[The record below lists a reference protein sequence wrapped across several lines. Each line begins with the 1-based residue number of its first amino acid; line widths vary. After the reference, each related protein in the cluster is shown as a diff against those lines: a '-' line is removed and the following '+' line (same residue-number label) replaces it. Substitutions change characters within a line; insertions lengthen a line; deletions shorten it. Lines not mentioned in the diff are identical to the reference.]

1 MNKLENSVLYSIIRV
16 TLLLFLYSTISA
28 QYENQF
34 EKFTIK
40 DGLSNNDLWDVEQD
54 QNGFLWIA
62 SQDGLNF
69 YDGYSFK
76 VYKNSPDDSTSL
88 PDNVCNNVFVDSEN
102 NLWIGTKSGL
112 VLFNR
117 LTETFSN
124 YQFSDGNSE
133 NANSVWNI
141 VEDAQKDLWIAT
153 TNGVLSFDK
162 VNKVFKNY
170 DLMKIDNSVAPFINN
185 VGSILFTK
193 NNELYAGSVS
203 YGIVKFNYSSQI
215 FVQMEMIGDYPKP
228 NNVFTSIVD
237 HDGNI
242 WLGTILGLYKYN
254 PNNKQV
260 QDITPFK
267 KAARNLAASK
277 NGIYGLYEDRNLN
290 MWIGTSAHGIILYD
304 SETQNFKT
312 IYDDKVTN
320 YIGPFYED
328 SFGIIWCASFRG
340 LMKYDLDKKPFEIV
354 ALADEEEANNEK
366 FVIAFAES
374 NSEKNKLWLGT
385 PSGVF
390 LYDIESQLVNPA
402 SGILRKSNAKSSNSI
417 TTIIEDDNYL
427 WYGTQSFG
435 LFKLN
440 LNNNNSINFRN
451 RLYDDTTIDQD
462 QVNTLLDMND
472 KLWLGTNF
480 GINVLNKETNQ
491 ISRIPSLFSRQ
502 YNSKIL
508 NTLEFLKNNETPLVE
523 IQKVGDYADISKDFV
538 LTEDKKALI
547 VSVGEGLF
555 QWNMVDYGWLENEA
569 GDTLWKSNDLYKTYH
584 AGGNGKNREQIG
596 ILELKKGR
604 YKLNYLTDDSHSVKS
619 FNAPP
624 PQDTL
629 FWGISLFELKESQY
643 DDLDQLVKK
652 DDETTYTDSPRIWK
666 LIKDSKGMVWAA
678 TGLGLSKID
687 PENYSVIN
695 FRKEQGRDGWLSSE
709 LVNDLIEDAQ
719 NNVWIA
725 TEKGLNLFNESTNKF
740 ILFGEKNGLPTN
752 TIKSVNIDDNG
763 DLWIGTTMGISKLEI
778 SENYE
783 NPIIINYDV
792 KDGLQGYEF
801 LAKASFKDA
810 YGKLYFSGL
819 EGFNVFLPRKS
830 NTSLPFVALKNIMIS
845 NKSISSIDPDL
856 LNNTSINQL
865 DELNLSHDKND
876 LSFEFV
882 SIHYAR
888 PDKNRL
894 LYKMVGVD
902 EDWILSNRRFATY
915 TNMSSGEYVFNIKG
929 SNGDGIWSDR
939 IKQLK
944 INISPPWY
952 NNWTAYSVYAVLFF
966 GLLYGV
972 RKFEMGRQQKN
983 IFIKESRLKIEKA
996 EAVAKAAESDKRAL
1010 QIEFEHKKKELEEA
1024 RELQLSMLPRDLP
1037 QLPHLDIAVYM
1048 KTATEVGG
1056 DYYDFHIG
1064 LDGTLTVVV
1073 GDATGHGMK
1082 AGTMVTTTK
1091 SLFNVLAPN
1100 PSIVETFHEMT
1111 RCLKL
1116 MHMQKLSM
1124 CMTMLKIKENAV
1136 QMSSAGM
1143 PPVFIYKRDNQVM
1156 EEHVIKGMPLGT
1168 FNEFPYS
1175 IVESKLGSGDA
1186 ILLTSDGFPELVNS
1200 ENETFGYKRVRNL
1213 FEEVA
1218 GESPEEIIT
1227 KLKNAGSHWVKDA
1240 DPDDDVTFVVIK
1252 IK

>member
-1 MNKLENSVLYSIIRV
+1 MNRLENPVLNSIIRV
-16 TLLLFLYSTISA
+16 ILLLFLYSTISA

-62 SQDGLNF
+62 TQDGLNF

-76 VYKNSPDDSTSL
+76 SYKNFPDDSTSL
-88 PDNVCNNVFVDSEN
+88 PNNVCNTVFIDSEN
-102 NLWIGTKSGL
+102 DVWIGTRTGL

-124 YQFSDGNSE
+124 YQFSDGNGE
-133 NANSVWNI
+133 NTNTVWNI
-141 VEDAQKDLWIAT
+141 VEDAQKNLWIGT

-170 DLMKIDNSVAPFINN
+170 DLMKIDNSVAPFLSN
-185 VGSILFTK
+185 VGAMLITK
-193 NNELYAGSVS
+193 DNEIYASS
-203 YGIVKFNYSSQI
+203 NTFGIIKFNYSSQI
-215 FVQMEMIGDYPKP
+215 FVQLEMLGDYPKP
-228 NNVFTSIVD
+228 ITVFASAED
-237 HDGNI
+237 YEGNI
-242 WLGTILGLYKYN
+242 WLGTRLGLYKYN
-254 PNNKQV
+254 PKNKQTL
-260 QDITPFK
+260 DITPFN
-267 KAARNLAASK
+267 KAARNLAESR
-277 NGIYGLYEDRNLN
+277 NGIFGLYEDRNLN

-304 SETQNFKT
+304 SENKSFRT

-320 YIGPFYED
+320 FIGPFYED
-328 SFGIIWCASFRG
+328 SFGIIWIASFRG
-340 LMKYDLDKKPFEIV
+340 LMKYDLDKKPFEIIT
-354 ALADEEEANNEK
+354 LSDIQDEEHDKYIRIFE
-366 FVIAFAES
+366 ES
-374 NSEKNKLWLGT
+374 KTYKGKLWLGT
-385 PSGVF
+385 SNGIL
-390 LYDIESQLVNPA
+390 LYDTKSKLINSESQLLRTINKPIGNSVT
-402 SGILRKSNAKSSNSI
+402 SILEENN
-417 TTIIEDDNYL
+417 NL
-427 WYGTQSFG
+427 WYGTESFG
-435 LFKLN
+435 LFKFN
-440 LNNNNSINFRN
+440 LNSLKQTNFKTKIYENN
-451 RLYDDTTIDQD
+451 TIDHN
-462 QVNTLLDMND
+462 QVMTLLDMND
-472 KLWLGTNF
+472 AIWIGTNF
-480 GINVLNKETNQ
+480 GINIVNKETNK
-491 ISRIPSLFSRQ
+491 ISRIPSLMSRQ
-502 YNSKIL
+502 YN
-508 NTLEFLKNNETPLVE
+508 LELLSALDFLKNNETPLVE
-523 IQKVGDYADISKDFV
+523 IQEVGDYADISKDFV
-538 LTEDKKALI
+538 LTEDKRALI
-547 VSVGEGLF
+547 VSVGEGLP

-569 GDTLWKSNDLYKTYH
+569 GDTLWKSNDLFKTYH

-596 ILELKKGR
+596 ILDLKKGR
-604 YKLNYLTDDSHSVKS
+604 YKINYLTDDSHSVKS

-629 FWGISLFELKESQY
+629 FWGISLFELDQANFNKLDQIVNY
-643 DDLDQLVKK
+643 DDSI
-652 DDETTYTDSPRIWK
+652 TYTDSHAIWK
-666 LIKDSKGMVWAA
+666 IIKDSKGMVWAA
-678 TGLGLSKID
+678 TNFGLSKIN
-687 PENYSVIN
+687 PEDHSVIN
-695 FRKEQGRDGWLSSE
+695 YRKVKGKENTLSSE
-709 LVNDLIEDAQ
+709 VVNDLAEDSQ
-719 NNVWIA
+719 GNIWIA
-725 TEKGLNLFNESTNKF
+725 TENGLNMFSVSTNQF
-740 ILFGEKNGLPTN
+740 TLLGEKDGLPTN
-752 TIKSVNIDDNG
+752 SIRSINIDDND

-778 SENYE
+778 SDNYE

-801 LAKASFKDA
+801 LAKSSFKDA
-810 YGKLYFSGL
+810 SGKLYFSGL

-830 NTSLPFVALKNIMIS
+830 NSSFPFVALKNIMIS
-845 NKSISSIDPDL
+845 NKSIKDVDQSL
-856 LNNTSINQL
+856 LHEKSINQL

-894 LYKMVGVD
+894 LYKMDGVD
-902 EDWILSNRRFATY
+902 EEWILSDRRFASY
-915 TNMSSGEYVFNIKG
+915 TNLSPGEYILNIKG
-929 SNGDGIWSDR
+929 SNGDGIWSDKV
-939 IKQLK
+939 KQIR

-1064 LDGTLTVVV
+1064 LDSTLTVVV

-1100 PSIVETFHEMT
+1100 PSIIETFHEMT

-1124 CMTMLKIKENAV
+1124 CMTMLKIKENIV

-1143 PPVFIYKRDNQVM
+1143 PPVFIYKRENQVM

-1175 IVESKLGSGDA
+1175 IVDSKLGRGDA

-1227 KLKNAGSHWVKDA
+1227 KLKNAGSDWVNDA

-1252 IK
+1252 VK